1 MPRMLLLTSALA
13 MATALAAPALADPS
27 ATTTN
32 FVNITQVSGSN
43 DTVKVT
49 QIGGLTAAQTGDTNG
64 SPNTATITQTNSNN
78 TVTLTQ
84 DSTATIGS
92 VGSVG
97 GGSVAQIQQ
106 TNTRNFTGENA
117 TVSQKPGEGYNN
129 VDHAYV
135 TQIGGFDTAT
145 LTQGATSI
153 SDWATINQGGGE
165 NGSSMGNTA
174 TIRQGTASNPAG
186 GGFNTATINQG
197 NNGPALADS
206 ATIVQDGN
214 YDQGTINQEGGTQ
227 DSFATI
233 TQGTG
238 SYAETA
244 TITQLDTE
252 GGVVTITQS
261 GNTDT
266 ASATQVGTGDNI
278 SIQQT
283 AASVNS
289 SAQISQFGN
298 NDIASVTQ
306 QRPGESMI
314 LSQNGNNQSVSVVQ
328 K

>member
-1 MPRMLLLTSALA
+1 MPRIALLTSAI
-13 MATALAAPALADPS
+13 ALVTAAPALAGPS

-49 QIGGLTAAQTGDTNG
+49 QIGGLTAAQTGEANG

-78 TVTLTQ
+78 TITLVQ
-84 DSTATIGS
+84 DSTTTIGNI
-92 VGSVG
+92 GSVG

-106 TNTRNFTGENA
+106 TNTGQSTGENA
-117 TVSQKPGEGYNN
+117 TVTQKPGEGYNN
-129 VDHAYV
+129 IDNASV
-135 TQIGGFDTAT
+135 TQIGSFDTAT
-145 LTQGATSI
+145 LIQGATSI
-153 SDWATINQGGGE
+153 SDWATINQGGGLD
-165 NGSSMGNTA
+165 GDSMGNTA

-197 NNGPALADS
+197 NNGPALSDS

-214 YDQGTINQEGGTQ
+214 YDKGTINQEGGTQ

-233 TQGTG
+233 TQGQG
-238 SYAETA
+238 SYSETA
-244 TITQLDTE
+244 TITQLDTQ
-252 GGVVTITQS
+252 GGVVSISQY

-283 AASVNS
+283 AASMNS

-298 NDIASVTQ
+298 NDIASVSQ
-306 QRPGESMI
+306 QRPGESMA
-314 LSQNGNNQSVSVVQ
+314 LSQYGNNQSVSVVQ